1 VYIKTAINWTKQDH
15 VYENRKSMAKQRGY
29 TNAAVQHE
37 VDMLA
42 QMPRPK
48 APADYRLNADE
59 IAEWNRVV
67 GALPPNWF
75 AAEAYGLLAEYV
87 SAVVESRVFREMAR
101 ETRKKKDYPLAWKLS
116 QEQRAITDQVKKLAI
131 TLRIVS
137 RANGTTKVKAA
148 KIRRDIERI
157 MPTIQHDRPWNEHGL
172 PHGYVGK
179 EQTPTNSPWVNGGA
193 IQEAAE

>member
-1 VYIKTAINWTKQDH
+1 MVW
-15 VYENRKSMAKQRGY
+15 QRGY

-42 QMPRPK
+42 QIPRPK

-75 AAEAYGLLAEYV
+75 AAETYGLLAEYV
-87 SAVVESRVFREMAR
+87 STVVESRVFREMAR

-116 QEQRAITDQVKKLAI
+116 QEQRAITDQVKKLAV
-131 TLRIVS
+131 TLRIAS
-137 RANGTTKVKAA
+137 RANGTTQKQAA

-157 MPTIQHDRPWNEHGL
+157 MPTIQHDRPWNERGL
-172 PHGYVGK
+172 PHDYVGK
-179 EQTPTNSPWVNGGA
+179 EQTSADAPWVNDGA
-193 IQEAAE
+193 VQEAAE